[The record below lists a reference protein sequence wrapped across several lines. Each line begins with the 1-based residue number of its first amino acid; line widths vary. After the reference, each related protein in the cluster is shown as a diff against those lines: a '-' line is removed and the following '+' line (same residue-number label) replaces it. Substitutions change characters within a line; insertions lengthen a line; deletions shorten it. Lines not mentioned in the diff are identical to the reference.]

1 MALLSRDQILD
12 AVDLKTEEVQV
23 PEWGGSVLVRGLNG
37 TERDAYENGLIRMEG
52 QSAKSNLL
60 NMRAKLVAL
69 CLVDE
74 KGGRLFADTDIRALG
89 RKSASALERVYEVAA
104 RLSGLSTPE
113 HDADE
118 EAEGN

>member
-89 RKSASALERVYEVAA
+89 RKSAAALERVYEVAA
-104 RLSGLSTPE
+104 RLSGLATPE
-113 HDADE
+113 HDADG

>member
-12 AVDLKTEEVQV
+12 AADLKTEEVQV

-89 RKSASALERVYEVAA
+89 RKSAAALERVYEVAA
-104 RLSGLSTPE
+104 RLSGLATPE
-113 HDADE
+113 HDADG